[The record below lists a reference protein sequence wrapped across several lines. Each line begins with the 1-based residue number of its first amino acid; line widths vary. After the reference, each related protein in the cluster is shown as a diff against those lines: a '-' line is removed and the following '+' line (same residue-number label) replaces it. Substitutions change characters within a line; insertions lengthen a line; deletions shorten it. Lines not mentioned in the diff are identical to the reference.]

1 MQIKI
6 LRIWNKILNN
16 MKLEIKESL
25 TKSTFTIELD
35 DEHRSKLLQLTKR
48 MNIKNKSE
56 VIRKLIRL
64 AYEQN
69 ITIQG

>member
-1 MQIKI
+1 
-6 LRIWNKILNN
+6 

>member
-1 MQIKI
+1 
-6 LRIWNKILNN
+6 

-35 DEHRSKLLQLTKR
+35 DEHRSKLSQLTKR

-69 ITIQG
+69 IINNG

>member
-1 MQIKI
+1 M
-6 LRIWNKILNN
+6 NN

-25 TKSTFTIELD
+25 AKSTFTVELD
-35 DEHRSKLLQLTKR
+35 DEHRNKLLQLTKK
-48 MNIKNKSE
+48 MNVKNKSE

-69 ITIQG
+69 ITNKG